1 VEFDAVLLLS
11 FGGPEGPEQ
20 VRPFLENVTRGRNVP
35 PERLDHVAEHY
46 MHFGGASPINGIN
59 RALLTQLQTEL
70 DLPVYFGN
78 RNWKPY
84 IDDTVAD
91 MRDNGIRR
99 AAVFA
104 TSAWSGYSGC
114 TQYCEDIDRARR
126 AAGPEA
132 PELVKLRQYFDHP
145 LFVEL
150 FADNIGAAAKT
161 VPDGARLVFTAHSV
175 PVAADNRLGP
185 NLYSRQV
192 RYAAGLVAAAAGYTD
207 YDLAWQS
214 RSGPPQ
220 VPWLEPD
227 VADHLTALADA
238 GTKAVIVCPI
248 GFVSDHI
255 EVAWDLDTELRAQAE
270 AAGIAFARAST
281 PNADRRFARLAV
293 GLIDELRYGRA
304 PARVTGPDPVP
315 GCAASINGEPCRPP
329 HCVAEERT
337 D

>member
-1 VEFDAVLLLS
+1 
-11 FGGPEGPEQ
+11 
-20 VRPFLENVTRGRNVP
+20 
-35 PERLDHVAEHY
+35 
-46 MHFGGASPINGIN
+46 M
-59 RALLTQLQTEL
+59 
-70 DLPVYFGN
+70 
-78 RNWKPY
+78 
-84 IDDTVAD
+84 
-91 MRDNGIRR
+91 
-99 AAVFA
+99 
-104 TSAWSGYSGC
+104 
-114 TQYCEDIDRARR
+114 
-126 AAGPEA
+126 
-132 PELVKLRQYFDHP
+132 
-145 LFVEL
+145 
-150 FADNIGAAAKT
+150 FADSIGAAAET

-175 PVAADNRLGP
+175 PVAADSRLGP

-255 EVAWDLDTELRAQAE
+255 EVVWDLDTELRAQAD

-281 PNADRRFARLAV
+281 PNADPRFARLAV

-329 HCVAEERT
+329 HCVADEPT

>member
-1 VEFDAVLLLS
+1 MEFDAVLLLS

-46 MHFGGASPINGIN
+46 MHFGGVSPINEIN
-59 RALLTQLQTEL
+59 RALVTQLQAEL

-84 IDDTVAD
+84 IEDTVAD

-114 TQYCEDIDRARR
+114 TQYSEDIDRGRR

-132 PELVKLRQYFDHP
+132 PELIKLRPYFDHP

-150 FADNIGAAAKT
+150 FADSIGAAAET
-161 VPDGARLVFTAHSV
+161 VLDGARLVFTAHSV
-175 PVAADNRLGP
+175 PVAADSRLGP

-255 EVAWDLDTELRAQAE
+255 EVVWDLDTELRAQAD

-281 PNADRRFARLAV
+281 PNADPRFARLAV

-329 HCVAEERT
+329 HCVADEPT